1 MNGIKPEFF
10 KINYPFGTLIVD
22 EDIYYRIVKDKTKR
36 PYHKFK
42 TLNCFD
48 FRSGIVRCCIASGR
62 KSYSL
67 GRLLLHPEKDEIV
80 DHINRNP
87 LDNRRCNLRIVNA
100 RQNTLNVIAK
110 NSTGLIG
117 VCRRYHRG
125 KKQLG
130 ASFRMSNGKRL
141 TFYIYDSP
149 FNRIVCALV
158 RDKFVI
164 QAGDDYYA
172 PLNFPVLKNEP
183 FRSRLLKMG
192 LDEFRKNNLEFFIKK
207 LKVNLRGQKKP
218 LCKISI

>member
-1 MNGIKPEFF
+1 MNDTEPKFF
-10 KINYPFGTLIVD
+10 KIEFSFGTLIVD
-22 EDIYYRIVKDKTKR
+22 EDIYYRIVKDKSKAPRPCHRFKR
-36 PYHKFK
+36 
-42 TLNCFD
+42 LNCFD

-117 VCRRYHRG
+117 VCSRYHRG

-130 ASFRMSNGKRL
+130 ASFRTSNGKRL
-141 TFYIYDSP
+141 IFYIYDSP
-149 FNRIVCALV
+149 FNRLVCALV

-172 PLNFPVLKNEP
+172 PLNFPVLRNEP
-183 FRSRLLKMG
+183 FRSELLKM
-192 LDEFRKNNLEFFIKK
+192 DISEFRKDSIKFFIKRIGVE
-207 LKVNLRGQKKP
+207 L
-218 LCKISI
+218 